1 MNSLDFQHKL
11 SVVLARSEH
20 HSLSN
25 TIRARLMAR
34 LNAQLKKLAVEK
46 ESTSST
52 ALSSLANLSSTGYA
66 DLRET
71 NALLLHP
78 SQFGLAPP
86 LSSRPEDEKGTRR
99 KPRRRVGEVEELRS
113 FGAGINFDSASS
125 STSKRK
131 RAARRDRE
139 AAEIEETHTPIHNTA
154 SSSSTSAVTS
164 SLDQRNIDCGA
175 LRRRREELL
184 KQVYFPIYSFDK
196 LFTDKE
202 LQMAGHQASLAA
214 IRFFAERP
222 QMHYN
227 DDDDGNSDE
236 DGTEPTGFVAS
247 TPYPGG
253 TFDAHDDA
261 AASGGNGSGNGSYNT
276 RSNPPR
282 LVRELESLVFNS
294 VPGLGAAFVNKTGIA
309 PPPPPLRSG
318 EIEADLAAM
327 RSGALAIRASGNEN
341 GEHGIKK
348 VRGE

>member
-1 MNSLDFQHKL
+1 M
-11 SVVLARSEH
+11 
-20 HSLSN
+20 
-25 TIRARLMAR
+25 
-34 LNAQLKKLAVEK
+34 
-46 ESTSST
+46 TSC
-52 ALSSLANLSSTGYA
+52 
-66 DLRET
+66 
-71 NALLLHP
+71 
-78 SQFGLAPP
+78 
-86 LSSRPEDEKGTRR
+86 
-99 KPRRRVGEVEELRS
+99 
-113 FGAGINFDSASS
+113 
-125 STSKRK
+125 
-131 RAARRDRE
+131 
-139 AAEIEETHTPIHNTA
+139 
-154 SSSSTSAVTS
+154 
-164 SLDQRNIDCGA
+164 LDQRNIDRGA
-175 LRRRREELL
+175 LRRHREELL

-222 QMHYN
+222 QMHHN
-227 DDDDGNSDE
+227 DDDDDGNSDE

-247 TPYPGG
+247 TPYPGEM
-253 TFDAHDDA
+253 FDAHDGA

-282 LVRELESLVFNS
+282 LVGELESLVFNS

-341 GEHGIKK
+341 GDRGIKK